1 MKKLAGIGSGR
12 MAWII
17 GNHAHNMG
25 LETHCFSN
33 VEPDFI
39 HEAFD
44 VFHNI
49 SIFEKDEIVEI
60 CKKENI
66 QGVLATTELTV
77 EIAAYVAKELGTPG
91 LPYEIARVIT
101 DKYRNRTACKSL
113 KLLNQPAF
121 AEIST
126 DEELGNLS
134 MQFPIIVKP
143 TSKGGKQGITVVNDK
158 SELQDAFI
166 YAKEKS
172 GVNPVIIEEY
182 LDGGKEYS
190 VESLSYKGKHYVVQV
205 TEKISSGPPHCV
217 ELGHRQ
223 PAELSDDMR
232 QKVEAAVKEGLAAV
246 GLNNSTCHTE
256 IKIIDGNVY
265 LIEYNARP
273 GGDHIAWPL
282 TTLSTGYEYINGAIQ
297 IALGTFQELD
307 TSKLEKHY
315 AGVYF
320 VTKQTDY
327 LKPLFD
333 VCEKYDWLYQKNYV
347 SEELQP
353 LEHNDCYGTNSIMYY
368 SEDEAPDF
376 ESILTYLVINPSQN

>member
-1 MKKLAGIGSGR
+1 MKKLAVIGSGR

-49 SIFEKDEIVEI
+49 SIFEKDKIVDI
-60 CKKENI
+60 CKLEGI

-77 EIAAYVAKELGTPG
+77 EVAAYVAKELGTSG
-91 LPYEIARVIT
+91 LPYKVARFIT
-101 DKYRNRTACKSL
+101 DKYRNRTACKNL
-113 KLLNQPAF
+113 KYLNQPGF
-121 AEIST
+121 AEINSIK
-126 DEELGNLS
+126 ELEKIS
-134 MQFPIIVKP
+134 IQFPIIVKP
-143 TSKGGKQGITVVNDK
+143 TSKGGKQGITVVRDK
-158 SELQDAFI
+158 SELHDAFI

-172 GVNPVIIEEY
+172 GANPIIIEEY
-182 LDGGKEYS
+182 LNGGKEYS
-190 VESLSYKGKHYVVQV
+190 VESLSYKGQHYVVQV

-217 ELGHRQ
+217 ELGHKQ
-223 PAELSDDMR
+223 PADLSYNLR
-232 QKVEAAVKEGLAAV
+232 QKVETAVKEGLTAI
-246 GLNNSTCHTE
+246 GLDNSTCHTE
-256 IKIIDGNVY
+256 IKIIDDKVY
-265 LIEYNARP
+265 LIEFNARP

-297 IALGTFQELD
+297 IALGFFSGLD

-320 VTKQTDY
+320 VTKQTEY

-333 VCEKYDWLYQKNYV
+333 ECENYSWLYKKNFV
-347 SEELQP
+347 SEELQS

-368 SEDEAPDF
+368 SENEKPNI
-376 ESILTYLVINPSQN
+376 ELLLNGI